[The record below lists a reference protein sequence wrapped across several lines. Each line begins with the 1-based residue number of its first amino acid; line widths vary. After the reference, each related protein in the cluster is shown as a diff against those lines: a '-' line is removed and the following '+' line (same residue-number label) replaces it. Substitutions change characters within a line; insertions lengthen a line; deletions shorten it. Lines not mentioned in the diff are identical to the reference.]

1 MWGGLLALIVVVL
14 VIILLVKVVKKI
26 FIFIL
31 NSVIGIFALIGFNVL
46 FHAGVTINFWSVI
59 ITAIGGI
66 IGFAIVIG
74 VPALSFNNALLSNP
88 APLDPVPANPISA
101 IEPVFPSDVVK
112 SLVFLTK

>member
-14 VIILLVKVVKKI
+14 IIILLVKVVKKI
-26 FIFIL
+26 FIFML

-66 IGFAIVIG
+66 IGFAIVVG
-74 VPALSFNNALLSNP
+74 AHYLGWAF
-88 APLDPVPANPISA
+88 
-101 IEPVFPSDVVK
+101 
-112 SLVFLTK
+112 